1 MRIIKEWT
9 DRTWKYTM
17 FYHNNRYTLK
27 VENGSSEQVYKLADL
42 PDDPSS
48 TIESLS
54 AEKGYQQKIESIFTA
69 QEQIKRELLSGIHAE
84 HEEDE
89 FEDII

>member
-1 MRIIKEWT
+1 
-9 DRTWKYTM
+9 M

-48 TIESLS
+48 TIELLS
-54 AEKGYQQKIESIFTA
+54 TQGYYRQKIESIFTA
-69 QEQIKRELLSGIHAE
+69 QEHFKLEILNGINTDAD
-84 HEEDE
+84 EDE
-89 FEDII
+89 FDNII